1 MKPSHLT
8 GAACAVL
15 LSISMTP
22 LHAAITQY
30 EYVGVPFDVADG
42 IIYQT
47 GQKVTATIRLASEL
61 AVGQSTPT
69 PISFSLFDDNTQNEY
84 ITNLNATSSNFWFDT
99 NGSGDIVRWQFS
111 AERLGYP
118 DPDLGH
124 RIGSYHI
131 DGYTNEGAYGLN
143 YDGADWLVVAGGEYY
158 NLSPSALYGT
168 WTVTTVP
175 VPATAL
181 LFGSGLFGLT
191 GVVRHRKAA

>member
-1 MKPSHLT
+1 MKPSRLT
-8 GAACAVL
+8 GAACAGL

-30 EYVGVPFDVADG
+30 EYVGVPFEFADG
-42 IIYQT
+42 TVYQT

-61 AVGQSTPT
+61 ATGQSTPT
-69 PISFSLFDDNTQNEY
+69 PISFSLYDDNAQNEY

-99 NGSGDIVRWQFS
+99 NASGDIVRWQFG

-118 DPDLGH
+118 TIDTGH
-124 RIGSYHI
+124 QIYAQHL
-131 DGYTNEGAYGLN
+131 DNYTFEYGYGLAD
-143 YDGADWLVVAGGEYY
+143 DGSQWVPAVGGEYY
-158 NLSPSALYGT
+158 NDTALALYGT

-191 GVVRHRKAA
+191 GVVRRRKAP